1 MVFNHMK
8 CNALITST
16 NLSIKTYYAPFR
28 PDFESTHFFPYPLSF
43 TSHLNM
49 YHILFNE
56 VVVLKKIVNIP
67 FCSPLVV
74 GL

>member
-1 MVFNHMK
+1 MHHLGQILNQPTFSF
-8 CNALITST
+8 I
-16 NLSIKTYYAPFR
+16 
-28 PDFESTHFFPYPLSF
+28 PYPLSFNLYPLTF